1 MNRFKQTAVPAIVAA
16 AALAAACG
24 IRTRSFLPDANEGT
38 IITAAEI
45 ARSEATTMW
54 EALQRTV
61 RHVRFEEAGSGKPA
75 RAHRRGASSIV
86 VTEEIPVFIDRVR
99 VPNLSVLAS
108 LPARSIS
115 RIQVLT
121 GIHAT
126 TRYGT
131 NAGDGVILIH
141 TREGADP
148 PSASNAS

>member
-1 MNRFKQTAVPAIVAA
+1 MNRFKPVAAATIVAA
-16 AALAAACG
+16 LVAACG
-24 IRTRSFLPDANEGT
+24 IRPRSALPDANAGT
-38 IITAAEI
+38 IVTAAEI
-45 ARSEATTMW
+45 ARSEAKTMW

-86 VTEEIPVFIDRVR
+86 VLEEIPVFIDRVR

-108 LPARSIS
+108 LPAQSIL

-126 TRYGT
+126 TLYGT
-131 NAGDGVILIH
+131 NAGDGVILIR

-148 PSASNAS
+148 PGNA